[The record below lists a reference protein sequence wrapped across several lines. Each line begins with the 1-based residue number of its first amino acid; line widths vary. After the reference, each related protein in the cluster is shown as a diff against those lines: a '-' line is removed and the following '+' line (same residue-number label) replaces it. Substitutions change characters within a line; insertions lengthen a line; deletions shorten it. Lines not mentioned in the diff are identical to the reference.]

1 MTSPFDIIR
10 NIWIKY
16 KLIVSILSTTVLIGL
31 LAIGFYFSKNTI
43 QDLPDI
49 LKDGRITVVT
59 DSTSIGFSVVGDSVS
74 GFQYELVK
82 AFANNL
88 GVELVVAEEN
98 DLKASIEGL
107 KNHDYQLIAD
117 FIPVT
122 TEWENDVLFTIPL
135 LSSHQVLVQPFIN
148 DSTKEIAIVKQ
159 ADLANETVY
168 VPIHSP
174 NKIILMHLSNE
185 IADSIGV
192 LEMNLSTEQIV
203 KQVADGKIKYTICG
217 DLFARKLKSKYP
229 NIDVS
234 IPIGFEQQQAWAVN
248 MNSPLLLEKLNDFLK
263 EFIGSSAY
271 WEIYRKY
278 Y

>member
-135 LSSHQVLVQPFIN
+135 LSSHQVLVQSFIN

-234 IPIGFEQQQAWAVN
+234 LPIGFEQQQAWAVN